1 MNANHKAA
9 IAVLR
14 LATRLEADQARAALL
29 DLLAIAPDPL
39 DALPTIS
46 NHIALENKVSED
58 ILAGREG
65 IHSRAYCEPDHA
77 ASLIAAS
84 VLVGSPVL
92 WGEVGSMLAA
102 SVARADLDK
111 AVYDAG
117 MML

>member
-1 MNANHKAA
+1 MNPTHKAA

-14 LATRLEADQARAALL
+14 LATRLEADQARIALL

-39 DALPTIS
+39 DALLTIS
-46 NHIALENKVSED
+46 NHIALENQASED
-58 ILAGREG
+58 ILAGLDG
-65 IHSRAYCEPDHA
+65 VHSRAYCEPDHA

-84 VLVGSPVL
+84 VLIGSPVL

-111 AVYDAG
+111 AVSDAG